1 MAHSNAFSRLG
12 HRYMQAL
19 LVVLSVIAA
28 YSFTVFFLAR
38 LFIPFMGFRKYMPP
52 MRLPSDMWT
61 TIHEMEGTSRDSAEY
76 LARAYDFVTHR
87 WHSERLKT
95 ITRLPLLFRTDM
107 RQIWNSPGYA
117 HCTTVNFVLYTLLAR
132 SRYFTQDDIR
142 VRHTFFNGVL
152 HQYLQVRIG
161 RNAWIDAHPSTSY
174 LNLPLGER
182 ARLFG

>member
-1 MAHSNAFSRLG
+1 MRGVILIFLVALG
-12 HRYMQAL
+12 VYL
-19 LVVLSVIAA
+19 
-28 YSFTVFFLAR
+28 FTVFFLAR
-38 LFIPFMGFRKYMPP
+38 VFIPFMGFWQYTPP
-52 MRLPSDMWT
+52 VGLPSDMWAR
-61 TIHEMEGTSRDSAEY
+61 IHEMEAASRASSEY
-76 LARAYDFVTHR
+76 VARAYDFVRNR

-95 ITRLPLLFRTDM
+95 ITRLPLIFRTDIT
-107 RQIWNSPGYA
+107 QIWNSPGYA

-161 RNAWIDAHPSTSY
+161 HNWIDADPSTSY
-174 LNLPLGER
+174 LHLPLGQR